1 MQPEIAKLTDA
12 EREVLR
18 LWHRRASAKKIALQL
33 GITHWAVNE
42 RLRSAR
48 RRLGVADSSEAARL
62 LAEAEAPET
71 PEGSYNRVVYEP
83 QAVAAAAEF
92 GPDRSRERQ
101 QATAA
106 GKAVREVQADFN
118 VSPFVNRLGFRLPF
132 PTHGKTRND
141 LTVSERL
148 LWIGGAAVCII
159 VAVGTL
165 ITIGQGVTRPITSI
179 LLALS

>member
-1 MQPEIAKLTDA
+1 MRPEIAKLTNA
-12 EREVLR
+12 EREVLW
-18 LWHRRASAKKIALQL
+18 LWHGRASAKEIAIQL

-48 RRLGVADSSEAARL
+48 RRLGVGDSSEAARL
-62 LAEAEAPET
+62 LVEDADAGA
-71 PEGSYNRVVYEP
+71 YNRVVYNAQTIAGDDET
-83 QAVAAAAEF
+83 
-92 GPDRSRERQ
+92 GPDKSRERQ

-106 GKAVREVQADFN
+106 GKAVREVQADYF

-132 PTHGKTRND
+132 PTHGETRNE
-141 LTVSERL
+141 LTAKERL
-148 LWIGGAAVCII
+148 LWIAGCALCII